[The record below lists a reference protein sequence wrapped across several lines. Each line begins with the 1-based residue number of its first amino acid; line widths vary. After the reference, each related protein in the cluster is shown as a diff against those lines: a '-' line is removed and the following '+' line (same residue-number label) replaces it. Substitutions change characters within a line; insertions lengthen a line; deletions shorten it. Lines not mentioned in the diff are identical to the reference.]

1 MMPDEPEGSP
11 KETGST
17 PEDLPDVPFL
27 TGVGSSN
34 WHAIPKDS
42 LAYCRTGPADSVT
55 FASCGELARVATKY
69 GAYNRATTPVLYHP
83 CYVCAFTVA
92 AAGGWSAL
100 QAEIDRL
107 RPTADE
113 LPRLGRLVP
122 DPFAAVNAC
131 RAILAR
137 EGDEDQAE
145 HGPGHPATIQ
155 LLATIAEHVPA
166 LLVSE
171 ECGDGDCEH
180 TGGACPSSTAACIAC
195 SLVVGDWAGE
205 WQGQLRPECTIKAP
219 CAVLLALSAAAEA
232 GQ

>member
-1 MMPDEPEGSP
+1 MPDEPEGSP
-11 KETGST
+11 GETGST

-27 TGVGSSN
+27 TGVGSGN

-42 LAYCRTGPADSVT
+42 LDCCGDGWADSVT
-55 FASCGELARVATKY
+55 FASCGELVRVARKF
-69 GAYNRATTPVLYHP
+69 GAYSRTTTPVLYHP
-83 CYVCAFTVA
+83 CQICAWTAA
-92 AAGGWSAL
+92 AAGGEAAL
-100 QAEIDRL
+100 QAEADLL

-113 LPRLGRLVP
+113 LPKLARLVP
-122 DPFAAVNAC
+122 DPFVAVNAC

-137 EGDEDQAE
+137 ERDEDEAE
-145 HGPGHPATIQ
+145 HGLDHPATIQ

-171 ECGDGDCEH
+171 ECADGDCEH
-180 TGGACPSSTAACIAC
+180 TGGACPPSAAACLAC

-205 WQGQLRPECTIKAP
+205 WQGQVRPECTIKAP

-232 GQ
+232 GK